1 MTYNIIPD
9 VLLPGSYPRPLGPNL
24 PKAEE
29 MIMTQIISLKI
40 PSVDIDAARW
50 LLIAATK
57 KNKPIIRINE
67 GMSTFFSELY
77 HLMNDFS
84 IPPLKPAETYQILL

>member
-9 VLLPGSYPRPLGPNL
+9 TSLLPGSLPKTVGAASI

-40 PSVDIDAARW
+40 LNVDIDAARW
-50 LLIAATK
+50 LLMAATK
-57 KNKPIIRINE
+57 RDKPIIRISE
-67 GMSTFFSELY
+67 GISTFFSEL
-77 HLMNDFS
+77 
-84 IPPLKPAETYQILL
+84 